1 MVDLTDVCRSGS
13 LHLDLRLDPPHLFTV
28 CAMSM
33 TCSSHDMSCPSPV
46 VPPMMSPCTPLSICR
61 QQDRTLPL
69 EMTAQLL
76 RVKRCPPGQVLRL
89 YNDVGA
95 YC

>member
-1 MVDLTDVCRSGS
+1 LQHFGAADESSGHRAKRLQLGAASVVDLTDVCRCGS

-61 QQDRTLPL
+61 QQDHTG
-69 EMTAQLL
+69 QL
-76 RVKRCPPGQVLRL
+76 K
-89 YNDVGA
+89 
-95 YC
+95 